1 MKLYASVDADLK
13 DFKNC
18 VSTLLKLCDI
28 RLSNDK
34 ISEYVNDFSETFGSG
49 KKSISRSVSYSN
61 AVVMKFDVDSLGG
74 DYYVITV
81 NF

>member
-13 DFKNC
+13 DFKSC

-28 RLSNDK
+28 GLSNDK
-34 ISEYVNDFSETFGSG
+34 ISEYVNDFSETFGYG
-49 KKSISRSVSYSN
+49 KKSISGSVSDSN